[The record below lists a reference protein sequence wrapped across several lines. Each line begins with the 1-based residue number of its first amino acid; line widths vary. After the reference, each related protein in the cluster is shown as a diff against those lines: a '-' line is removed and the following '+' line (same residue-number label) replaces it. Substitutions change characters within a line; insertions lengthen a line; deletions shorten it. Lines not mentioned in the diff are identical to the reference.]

1 MQTMTS
7 SALVLMSMSLISQS
21 FTPKCQA
28 VSYHICVCAGSTLST
43 TQHGGVQAEA
53 ENTKFALE
61 QKVLE
66 LQSRSTLS
74 SSSGSAVSTPASGQ
88 ARQTAAQQQQQEA
101 QRQQQA
107 MDQQVA
113 QQQQM
118 ADLLKQNEE
127 LLSSRCTTL
136 QSCAHNIA
144 GLQFSTQVCKVRPLK
159 ESCLKGL
166 SSSQLV

>member
-1 MQTMTS
+1 M
-7 SALVLMSMSLISQS
+7 
-21 FTPKCQA
+21 
-28 VSYHICVCAGSTLST
+28 VC
-43 TQHGGVQAEA
+43 VQAEA

-61 QKVLE
+61 QKA
-66 LQSRSTLS
+66 LQLQSSSRSTSS

-88 ARQTAAQQQQQEA
+88 ARQTAAPQQQQEA

-118 ADLLKQNEE
+118 ADLQKQNEE

-144 GLQFSTQVCKVRPLK
+144 GLLFSTQVCTGRPLK
-159 ESCLKGL
+159 ELCLKGL